1 MNKVTAVIIAITV
14 TSIVWLVAIEEVRY
28 KHLRAMEKD
37 VWQPTIAIIN
47 DLNLTLAARDY
58 ETLREK
64 LHLFDKRWRDYF
76 PDGDTPLI
84 FKKEILDIAM
94 LKNADKDLDIDV
106 KY

>member
-1 MNKVTAVIIAITV
+1 MNKVATVLIAITV

-37 VWQPTIAIIN
+37 VWQPVIVIIN
-47 DLNLTLAARDY
+47 DLNATLAVRDY

-84 FKKEILDIAM
+84 FKKEILDIGM
-94 LKNADKDLDIDV
+94 IKDDS
-106 KY
+106 